1 MKHFSFLIVENL
13 SSYLGGSK
21 GGSFIKK
28 FVSLVFIVFV
38 ILTLIFTLSPVNKEN
53 PLDNNS
59 IIELPLG
66 SSEEIDFSFLKTLLE
81 DKRIVFLGES
91 SHGVAEFNEIKVD
104 MIMYLHKELGFEI
117 VAFESNL
124 GDAIAVQNSVKKL
137 APKEMLRGSL
147 PGVWVTEEVLS
158 LFQYIK
164 ETSLTDSP
172 LILSGVDVRPTHFFN
187 TWFED
192 LLSKIG
198 DSSKNEYRK
207 IVEQCTAFNLM
218 YSAKPA
224 KEREDCA
231 VRYDNLLSIVK
242 KNENMFTREFPDFPE
257 LLSLVELELNTRISY
272 VRNYP
277 DSDAPIE
284 QQADMRDQMMSTV
297 LKSLFEDVFP
307 NKKIIVWGHNDHIRD
322 QNSKVDVAYVDGSKT
337 IISMTERLPETIK
350 MDSYII
356 GLYMGSG
363 KTAGNDRTVHSV
375 NEEDGI
381 QKDGTL
387 ENILSRGNYDAV
399 FAELSHAENNQENK
413 WMFQSLEAL
422 SWGYHRE
429 YIPNIRENYDAIIY
443 IKEVNPPL
451 YLK

>member
-1 MKHFSFLIVENL
+1 MKKLFLFV
-13 SSYLGGSK
+13 
-21 GGSFIKK
+21 FI
-28 FVSLVFIVFV
+28 VSLVFI
-38 ILTLIFTLSPVNKEN
+38 LIITLSSVNKEN
-53 PLDNNS
+53 SSENNS
-59 IIELPLG
+59 IIELPLR
-66 SSEEIDFSFLKTLLE
+66 SSEESDFSFLKTLLE

-91 SHGVAEFNEIKVD
+91 SHGVAEFNEIKVE
-104 MIMYLHKELGFEI
+104 MIKYLHKELGFEV
-117 VAFESNL
+117 VAFESSL
-124 GDAIAVQNSVKKL
+124 GDSAAVQNSVNKL
-137 APKEMLRGSL
+137 GAEEMLRRSL
-147 PGVWVTEEVLS
+147 PGVWVTEEVLP

-164 ETSLTDSP
+164 ESSLTDSP
-172 LILSGVDVRPTHFFN
+172 LVLSGVDVRPTPFFN

-198 DSSKNEYRK
+198 DSSSNEYRE

-231 VRYDNLLSIVK
+231 VRYENILSTVK
-242 KNENMFTREFPDFPE
+242 KNENMFTREFPEFPE
-257 LLSLVELELNTRISY
+257 LMPLVELELNTRISY

-277 DSDAPIE
+277 DLDAPIE
-284 QQADMRDQMMSTV
+284 QQADMRDQMMSDV
-297 LKSLFEDVFP
+297 LKSLYEDVFP

-322 QNSKVDVAYVDGSKT
+322 NNSKVDVAYVDGSKT
-337 IISMTERLPETIK
+337 IVSMTERLPETIK

-375 NEEDGI
+375 NEDDGVK
-381 QKDGTL
+381 KDGTL
-387 ENILSRGNYDAV
+387 ENVLSQANYDAV
-399 FAELSHAENNQENK
+399 FAELSRAENNQENK
-413 WMFQSLEAL
+413 WIFQPLEAL

-429 YIPNIRENYDAIIY
+429 FMPNIRENYDAIIY
-443 IKEVNPPL
+443 ITEVNPPL